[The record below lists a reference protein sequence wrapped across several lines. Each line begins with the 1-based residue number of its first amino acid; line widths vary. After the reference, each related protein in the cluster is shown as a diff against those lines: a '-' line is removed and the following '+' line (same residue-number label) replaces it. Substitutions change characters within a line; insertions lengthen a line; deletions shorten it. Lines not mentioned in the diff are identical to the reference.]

1 MKTAN
6 FTDVLDYIDWN
17 ELAKDYNL
25 KTGDISVEQC
35 VELEDLLKAFVL
47 QNNGY
52 NGWDFT

>member
-1 MKTAN
+1 MNKAN

-52 NGWDFT
+52 NG

>member
-1 MKTAN
+1 MNKAN
-6 FTDVLDYIDWN
+6 FTHILDYIDWN

-25 KTGDISVEQC
+25 KTCDISVEQC

-52 NGWDFT
+52 NG

>member
-17 ELAKDYNL
+17 EIAKDYNL
-25 KTGDISVEQC
+25 ETGDITIDQC

-52 NGWDFT
+52 NG